1 VAIVKLKDIAQTRAG
16 DKGNMVNIG
25 VFAPNPEIYQTF
37 LEKLTAERVKDHFT
51 GLVQG
56 EVTRYELPNIL
67 ALNFV
72 CKEALEG
79 GGSASLRLDN
89 LGKCFGA
96 NLMRLQLEVD
106 DSLLAE
112 TKKMR

>member
-1 VAIVKLKDIAQTRAG
+1 MAIVKLRDISQTRSG

-25 VFAPNPEIYQTF
+25 VFAPNSAIYQIF
-37 LEKLTAERVKDHFT
+37 LEKLTTERVKEHFI
-51 GLVQG
+51 GLVEG
-56 EVTRYELPNIL
+56 EVARYELPNIL

-96 NLMRLQLEVD
+96 NMMRLELEVD

-112 TKKMR
+112 LRK

>member
-1 VAIVKLKDIAQTRAG
+1 MAIVKLKDIAQTRAG

-25 VFAPNPEIYQTF
+25 VFAPNLEIYQNF
-37 LEKLTAERVKDHFT
+37 FKKLTAERVKEHFT
-51 GLVQG
+51 GVVEG
-56 EVTRYELPNIL
+56 EVFRYELPNIL

-72 CKEALEG
+72 CKEALAG

-96 NLMRLQLEVD
+96 NLMRLEIEVD
-106 DSLLAE
+106 DSVITE

>member
-1 VAIVKLKDIAQTRAG
+1 MAVVKLKEIAQTRSG

-25 VFAPNPEIYQTF
+25 VFAPNPAIYQLF
-37 LEKLTAERVKDHFT
+37 LEKLTAERVKEHFT
-51 GLVQG
+51 GIVEG
-56 EVTRYELPNIL
+56 AVARYELPNIL

-79 GGSASLRLDN
+79 GGSATLRLDN

-96 NLMRLQLEVD
+96 NMMRLELEVD

-112 TKKMR
+112 LRK

>member
-1 VAIVKLKDIAQTRAG
+1 MAIVKLNTIAQTRSG

-25 VFAPNPEIYQTF
+25 VFAPNPAIYQIF
-37 LEKLTAERVKDHFT
+37 LEKLTTERVKDHFI
-51 GLVQG
+51 GLVEG
-56 EVTRYELPNIL
+56 EVARYELPNIL

-96 NLMRLQLEVD
+96 NMMRLELEVD

-112 TKKMR
+112 LRK

>member
-1 VAIVKLKDIAQTRAG
+1 MAIVKLKDIAQTRSG

-25 VFAPNPEIYQTF
+25 VFAPNPAIYQIF
-37 LEKLTAERVKDHFT
+37 LEKLTTERVKDHFI
-51 GLVQG
+51 GLVEG
-56 EVTRYELPNIL
+56 EVARYELPNIL

-96 NLMRLQLEVD
+96 NMMRLELDVD

-112 TKKMR
+112 LR

>member
-1 VAIVKLKDIAQTRAG
+1 MAIVKLRDIAQTRSG

-25 VFAPNPEIYQTF
+25 VFAPNPAIYQIF
-37 LEKLTAERVKDHFT
+37 LEKLTTERVKEHFI
-51 GLVQG
+51 GLVEG
-56 EVTRYELPNIL
+56 EVARYELPNIL

-96 NLMRLQLEVD
+96 NMMRLKLEVD

-112 TKKMR
+112 LRK

>member
-1 VAIVKLKDIAQTRAG
+1 MAIVKLKDIAQTRSG

-25 VFAPNPEIYQTF
+25 VFAPNPAIYQIF
-37 LEKLTAERVKDHFT
+37 IEKLSAARVKEHFI
-51 GLVQG
+51 GLVEG
-56 EVTRYELPNIL
+56 EVARYELPNIL

-96 NLMRLQLEVD
+96 NMMRLELEVD

-112 TKKMR
+112 LRK

>member
-1 VAIVKLKDIAQTRAG
+1 MAIVKLRDIAQTRSG

-25 VFAPNPEIYQTF
+25 VFAPNPAIYQIF
-37 LEKLTAERVKDHFT
+37 LEKLTTERVKEHFI
-51 GLVQG
+51 GLVEG
-56 EVTRYELPNIL
+56 EVARYELPNIL

-96 NLMRLQLEVD
+96 NMMRLELEVD

-112 TKKMR
+112 LRK

>member
-1 VAIVKLKDIAQTRAG
+1 MAIVKLRDIAQTRSG

-25 VFAPNPEIYQTF
+25 VFAPNPAIYQIF
-37 LEKLTAERVKDHFT
+37 LEKLTTERVKEHFI
-51 GLVQG
+51 GLVGG
-56 EVTRYELPNIL
+56 EVARYELPNIL

-96 NLMRLQLEVD
+96 NMMRFELEVD

-112 TKKMR
+112 LRK